1 MNNDRRKQKD
11 PVILVVDDDMAMRM
25 LMRESLEQGGM
36 RVEEA
41 ENGAEALSVFER
53 FHPDVVLMDVN
64 MPKMDGFTACSKIR
78 QMPGGEDATVVMVTG
93 LEDVESIER
102 AYEVGATDFITKP
115 INWPIL
121 NHRVRYLI
129 RATAAFWALHRSEIR
144 LSQAQRIARIGNWD
158 WDIVGNELYFS
169 EESCL
174 IFGLEPQAFVSTF
187 ETFLS
192 IAHPEDREH
201 LTNAVD
207 KALYKNEPYNAD
219 HRIILPD
226 GTVRAVHGEAEVV
239 FGESGKPIS
248 MHGIVQDIT
257 ERKKAEEKIRH
268 LAYYDV
274 LTGLPN
280 RQMFKEYA
288 AHTLASAQR
297 DGTKMALLYLDI
309 DQFKRVNDTL
319 GHTAGDELLK
329 IFAKQINGN
338 IRGSDF
344 FAKSQ
349 TEEGIHSS
357 LSRLGGDEF
366 TILLTG
372 LTEVEHAA
380 AAAKRILENLSVPVK
395 ISGKEFIITGSMGI
409 SIYPTDAENIDT
421 LLKNADIAMYHA
433 KDTGRNKFQFYSEEM
448 NVSTMKRLTMEAELK
463 KALERDEFVLY
474 YQPQVEA
481 ETGTIVGLEALVR
494 WEHPENGLLSPLEF
508 ITIAEE
514 TGLIIPL
521 GEWVL
526 QTACEQMQAWQQT
539 GLTPLR
545 ISVNLSGR
553 QFKQYDIIKSVQNI
567 LDATHLD
574 PRYLELEL
582 TESVLMNDVEE
593 NISTLRKLKESGLKL
608 SVDDF
613 GTGYSSMSYLKRF
626 PLDTLKIDRCFV
638 KDIMTD
644 PNDAAITKA
653 IIALAKSLNLKT
665 IAEGVETEDQF
676 TFLRE
681 EGCDQIQGYLISR
694 PLPAEEIVVLL
705 KTG

>member
-41 ENGAEALSVFER
+41 ENGVEALSVFER
-53 FHPDVVLMDVN
+53 FHPDVVLMDVK
-64 MPKMDGFTACSKIR
+64 MPKMDGFTACSKLR
-78 QMPGGEDATVVMVTG
+78 LMPGGEEATVVMVTG

-129 RATAAFWALHRSEIR
+129 RATAAFRALHRSEIR

-158 WDIVGNELYFS
+158 WDIVSNELYFS

-174 IFGLEPQAFVSTF
+174 IFGLEPRAVVSTF

-248 MHGIVQDIT
+248 MHGIAQDIT

-268 LAYYDV
+268 LAYYDA

-288 AHTLASAQR
+288 TRGLAGAQR

-338 IRGSDF
+338 IRGSDIL
-344 FAKSQ
+344 AKSQ
-349 TEEGIHSS
+349 TEEGMLSS

-380 AAAKRILENLSVPVK
+380 AAAKRILENLSAPVK

-409 SIYPTDAENIDT
+409 SIYPTDGEDIDT

-494 WEHPENGLLSPLEF
+494 WEHPENGLVSPSEF

-514 TGLIIPL
+514 TGLIIPI

-539 GLTPLR
+539 GFTPLR

-593 NISTLRKLKESGLKL
+593 NISTLRKLKESGLQL

-653 IIALAKSLNLKT
+653 IIALAKSLNLET

-676 TFLRE
+676 TFLRQQ
-681 EGCDQIQGYLISR
+681 GCDQIQGYLISR